1 MVTTMVFVAFSGI
14 DPVFFYCLRLF
25 RGREMVVDAYT
36 ISICCQVNCPPDYFA
51 MSNSFENL
59 ESLFALCF
67 GENSCDKASAVVL
80 MHLSVPGILPAQG
93 QCYHN
98 Y

>member
-36 ISICCQVNCPPDYFA
+36 ISICCQVEI
-51 MSNSFENL
+51 S
-59 ESLFALCF
+59 
-67 GENSCDKASAVVL
+67 
-80 MHLSVPGILPAQG
+80 
-93 QCYHN
+93 
-98 Y
+98 